1 MAESNALPAYC
12 YQDPAKVVE
21 QNQMLELGCRACT
34 KHMFWEGKVVCTDPR
49 KTSNK
54 DVPRIGSKCKFFEL
68 KVVKP

>member
-1 MAESNALPAYC
+1 METSKALPAHC

-21 QNQMLELGCRACT
+21 NNQMLELGCRACEKHT
-34 KHMFWEGKVVCTDPR
+34 HMFGKVVCTDPR

-68 KVVKP
+68 KG